1 MISNR
6 SPVVYCTRNK
16 KNEQSNWMKVKNT
29 YFHSQNN
36 GIDHNQRKYCVFEW
50 RRCDKPPDFQ
60 LNSFHRYITF
70 DWFSFQ
76 CKFNA
81 FSLKRISKMTRI
93 CLFFFVFRTWFL
105 SSSQFL
111 YSCSPSFWNVTIT
124 KPTKIFTIKNAMTY
138 EENQTHFDVDN
149 RNNLTIIN
157 AMKNG
162 ATNGR

>member
-1 MISNR
+1 
-6 SPVVYCTRNK
+6 
-16 KNEQSNWMKVKNT
+16 MKVKNT

-93 CLFFFVFRTWFL
+93 CLFFRISNLIFIEFTVFIFL
-105 SSSQFL
+105 FTLILKCNDNETDKDIHHKKCNDLRRESN
-111 YSCSPSFWNVTIT
+111 SF
-124 KPTKIFTIKNAMTY
+124 
-138 EENQTHFDVDN
+138 
-149 RNNLTIIN
+149 RC
-157 AMKNG
+157 
-162 ATNGR
+162 